1 MLPRAL
7 PQLCDIGRHG
17 DEVIMHPASRS
28 RGTVHAFEL
37 AANRQPCGA
46 SMAKASRNW
55 VSRALELAIPDVT
68 DEEWDAFHAV
78 IGEE

>member
-1 MLPRAL
+1 
-7 PQLCDIGRHG
+7 
-17 DEVIMHPASRS
+17 
-28 RGTVHAFEL
+28 
-37 AANRQPCGA
+37 
-46 SMAKASRNW
+46 MAKASRNW